1 MEGEGLSRHK
11 PMVSVSEYLHHI
23 VCLSQDGGGHS
34 GARRSSGK
42 TSRHI
47 RSLDEARLEIQEI
60 NHSLHSSMTIAEES
74 QEGLQE
80 FINHKHHKSFH
91 KLFPDIPKGENLTH
105 VFTCALQKE
114 VLYHGKLFVSKSHVC
129 FYSSVLL
136 KDTKV
141 VIPTSSVRE
150 VKKQNAAL
158 SMLSIQTADGEK
170 YSFASLRNRD
180 LCLTLLESLCSY
192 AQGESPNSSPHLSS
206 LRNPA
211 DHDVVSSYSSMDESL
226 DRDLSRR
233 SSIDYGNFSD
243 LASEGAMRC
252 RSTPHRSPVDKNNR
266 AASWIWSGVET
277 AASLVF
283 VREMRNLSVFFHVC
297 FMLIVLLLLAS
308 GYMSLKIL
316 ALEEQLISLGVQT
329 ELSLHHREYQET

>member
-1 MEGEGLSRHK
+1 
-11 PMVSVSEYLHHI
+11 
-23 VCLSQDGGGHS
+23 
-34 GARRSSGK
+34 
-42 TSRHI
+42 
-47 RSLDEARLEIQEI
+47 
-60 NHSLHSSMTIAEES
+60 MTIAEES
-74 QEGLQE
+74 QERSQE
-80 FINHKHHKSFH
+80 FINHKYLKSFH
-91 KLFPDIPKGENLTH
+91 KLFPDIPEGENLTH

-150 VKKQNAAL
+150 VKKQKAAL

-170 YSFASLRNRD
+170 YSFVSLRNRE

-192 AQGESPNSSPHLSS
+192 AQGEGPYSSHHLSS
-206 LRNPA
+206 LENSA

-233 SSIDYGNFSD
+233 NSIDYDNFSEQ
-243 LASEGAMRC
+243 ASEDATRC
-252 RSTPHRSPVDKNNR
+252 RSTPHRSPVNKNNR
-266 AASWIWSGVET
+266 AASWIWSGVEK
-277 AASLVF
+277 AASLLF
-283 VREMRNLSVFFHVC
+283 VRQMRNLSVFFYVY

-316 ALEEQLISLGVQT
+316 ALEEQLIYLGVQT